1 MHIYQVTYDMG
12 GDIRST
18 LIEATGPV
26 EATRL
31 FLAQNREGNPV
42 VLCVVRQ

>member
-1 MHIYQVTYDMG
+1 MHTYQVTYEVAG
-12 GDIRST
+12 EIRT
-18 LIEATGPV
+18 ALIDASGPV

-31 FLAQNREGNPV
+31 FVEQHRAENPV

>member
-1 MHIYQVTYDMG
+1 MHTYQVTYDVG
-12 GDIRST
+12 GDIRSV

-31 FLAQNREGNPV
+31 FREQHREENPV

>member
-1 MHIYQVTYDMG
+1 MHTYQVTYEVG
-12 GDIRST
+12 GDVRT
-18 LIEATGPV
+18 ALIDASGPV

-31 FLAQNREGNPV
+31 FLERHREENPV